1 MIARQRQRGSRTHI
15 ESRICSRDN
24 ATHGGLAV
32 GDGGTRLE
40 HKLID
45 VLTGMA
51 VGEGWVGAGLYKAL
65 DAACVAHLEQ
75 AAGISA
81 VSETFLK
88 GLWGESGP

>member
-1 MIARQRQRGSRTHI
+1 MRIEPAGTSNASPMIARQRQRGSRTHI

-24 ATHGGLAV
+24 ATHGRLAV

-51 VGEGWVGAGLYKAL
+51 VGEGWVGAGLNKAL
-65 DAACVAHLEQ
+65 EARVC
-75 AAGISA
+75 G
-81 VSETFLK
+81 T
-88 GLWGESGP
+88 P